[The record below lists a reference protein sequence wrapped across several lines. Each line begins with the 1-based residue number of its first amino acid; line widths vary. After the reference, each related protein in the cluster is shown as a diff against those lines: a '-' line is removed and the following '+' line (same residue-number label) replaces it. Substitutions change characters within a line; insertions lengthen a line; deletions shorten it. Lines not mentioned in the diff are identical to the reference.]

1 MLSSLVT
8 GSLAWLGGAHDAARE
23 ASAAADARRSEV
35 GEALDVALEAEVT
48 LVDSA
53 VQCQRRRAEAAEAT
67 SEGEGEGEGEA
78 AADGGEGAARRLQ
91 LRGARLRG
99 RLHALKAAQAEL
111 ATTAEPEMPGGA
123 ETEAEVE
130 DGHAADR
137 TADAGGLKRQRR
149 AEAGAE
155 HDAAPRPAGAELRR
169 ARLETDAA
177 TRAAAAAVVA
187 ARDAEARAQAAEVA
201 RRGAATELAALREAT
216 LTTARRAQQ
225 QPSGEDLATSQAEL
239 QRATAAATA
248 AAAARKQAE
257 ERVARVVGGD
267 IHAASGG
274 GATGGRRGGAA
285 PALAS
290 LLRVRDEPGVRRCL
304 FALHVLAGR
313 SLPVRVTG
321 TAEQVW
327 PVLDAARRSG
337 RSVRVWPLDRLKPHD
352 HTQRQRAIQKEFGA
366 ARVVLP
372 VDLLEFDAPFAPA
385 VRQART

>member
-155 HDAAPRPAGAELRR
+155 HDAAPN
-169 ARLETDAA
+169 
-177 TRAAAAAVVA
+177 
-187 ARDAEARAQAAEVA
+187 
-201 RRGAATELAALREAT
+201 
-216 LTTARRAQQ
+216 
-225 QPSGEDLATSQAEL
+225 
-239 QRATAAATA
+239 
-248 AAAARKQAE
+248 
-257 ERVARVVGGD
+257 
-267 IHAASGG
+267 
-274 GATGGRRGGAA
+274 
-285 PALAS
+285 
-290 LLRVRDEPGVRRCL
+290 
-304 FALHVLAGR
+304 
-313 SLPVRVTG
+313 
-321 TAEQVW
+321 
-327 PVLDAARRSG
+327 
-337 RSVRVWPLDRLKPHD
+337 
-352 HTQRQRAIQKEFGA
+352 
-366 ARVVLP
+366 
-372 VDLLEFDAPFAPA
+372 
-385 VRQART
+385 